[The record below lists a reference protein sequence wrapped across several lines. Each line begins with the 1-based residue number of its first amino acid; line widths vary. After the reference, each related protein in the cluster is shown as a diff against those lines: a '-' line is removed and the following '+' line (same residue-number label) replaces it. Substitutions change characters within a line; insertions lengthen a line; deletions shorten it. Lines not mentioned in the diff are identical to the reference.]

1 MCGGTGLL
9 ALTHGCVC
17 TRRLTAV
24 AAGER
29 ALAKL
34 SAQGAAD
41 AADAAADVRVA
52 CGALVLTEVV
62 RAVGA
67 CSPV

>member
-9 ALTHGCVC
+9 ALTHGGCVSA
-17 TRRLTAV
+17 RRLTAV

-41 AADAAADVRVA
+41 AAAAVRVA
-52 CGALVLTEVV
+52 CGASVLTEVV
-62 RAVGA
+62 RAVSA
-67 CSPV
+67 RSPG